1 DFSRTLRCD
10 LLRSYDTEVSVREPK
25 VVNGLDGVGMRRWTV
40 SVNTNIARP
49 DLPKQRIKLEIASVP
64 AHTSTVRRVAVNYP
78 ELAGMYDDLTIRCQ
92 TLEEILADKLISFSA
107 TDTHIRHR
115 DLWDIPWIVR
125 AQEIDFSAVASL
137 VAAKH
142 ADYRCPASLAS
153 MIAIGM
159 QRAHVCYADGSFT
172 GQMQRFLSP
181 VVLNRTHDFDNH
193 CDALNTIVEKCF
205 GRVVTSLGISNDVE
219 RARRRLATEISLG
232 SISAAVLPKRTLGL
246 S

>member
-1 DFSRTLRCD
+1 
-10 LLRSYDTEVSVREPK
+10 
-25 VVNGLDGVGMRRWTV
+25 
-40 SVNTNIARP
+40 
-49 DLPKQRIKLEIASVP
+49 
-64 AHTSTVRRVAVNYP
+64 
-78 ELAGMYDDLTIRCQ
+78 
-92 TLEEILADKLISFSA
+92 
-107 TDTHIRHR
+107 
-115 DLWDIPWIVR
+115 
-125 AQEIDFSAVASL
+125 
-137 VAAKH
+137 
-142 ADYRCPASLAS
+142 

-193 CDALNTIVEKCF
+193 CDTLNTIVEKCF